1 MNHIALKHL
10 LQQPYDRAAWQAI
23 LRATFPDVSILAQP
37 HAVLC
42 ENRDVASFLEL
53 GSVRLHDDKKLAIF
67 EVALTPKKKI
77 QRNRVEL
84 RNLVARYIDQE
95 NNHGVLVIFTGQN
108 EDYRFTFTA
117 KESEFNDDGEFVERQ
132 TATKRFT
139 YLLGPHETCTTAARR
154 LGQLAEKQDRATLT
168 DVVEAFS
175 VEKLN
180 KEFFNL
186 YKEHYTTFV
195 NHLLAGTVPQQ
206 VFGIPR
212 LADDKE
218 QDKANKPVRDF
229 AKRLLGRLVF
239 LHFIQKKGWLG
250 CPADRTDWINGER
263 DFVHNLFLS
272 CPDKE
277 KFYSTRLVPL
287 FFEALNRPDRPN
299 AIFAVTG
306 TRVPYLNG
314 GLFEH
319 EKLPNDHKPLPVGKL
334 DFPATLFEQLL
345 EFFGQYNFTIDEND
359 PDDHEVGIDP
369 EMLGHIFENLL
380 EDNKDKGAF
389 YTPKAIVQYMCQQ
402 SLIHY
407 LQQHLG
413 ERDELVQLV
422 RFKDAGSATDK
433 NNWVRQNAKLIEELL
448 DNLKICDP
456 AIGSGAFPIGL
467 LQEIYWIKLTLDWTL
482 DPAETKL
489 KIIQNSI
496 YGVDIDAG
504 AVEIARLRFWLSLI
518 VDEDKPRPLPNLD
531 YKIMQGDSLLE
542 SFEGIPLDNLQ
553 QSKGF
558 KVEVFSKQGQGQMF
572 PGDLLEFTQSHES
585 TARAKEISS
594 LINKYFDVTN
604 PTEKQELHKQIDR
617 FVLDHIDYNLQIQEE
632 KFSDELQLR
641 KAEIKRKAGLVKGWK
656 PVKKDELRLA
666 ALEDG
671 LKSIALK
678 KEKLQELEE
687 KPERPYFLWHL
698 FFQDVFE
705 QGGFDIVIGNPPYVR
720 HEAIKALKPYLAHEY
735 GDFFCGTADLYTYFY
750 SLGTSLLKPAGL
762 LCFIAP
768 NKFMRIGYGRNT
780 RTLLTSEMT
789 PKIVIDFGDLPIF
802 DATTYPSILL
812 LQKNGA
818 EKHSNLTFIAS
829 TFSDAAQLRRLEDT
843 IANVG
848 FSMPVSAL
856 SQDRWSL
863 EKPEVLALLEKLN
876 ASGKFLNEYVNG
888 HFYRGLTTGLNEAF
902 VIEGDTRERLV
913 AEDPKCATLMKPW
926 LRGRDIKKWQSES
939 SRLYIIAIASS
950 ANKEWP
956 WSQEKSETSAR
967 KIFQRTYP
975 SIHGHLSSWETGL
988 RKRDDQGRYWWELRS
1003 CSYYNDFASTKI
1015 ISTKISIRP
1024 TFCLDTTASYL
1035 GNTSYFVPVKL
1046 QANYLLSLLNSTL
1059 FEFFARKTFA
1069 GKQNGYYEVQP
1080 EGLEKF
1086 PIATATTDQQACIID
1101 RTQKIIDKANSK
1113 EVQRLEAE
1121 IDKLVYE
1128 LYGLSEDEIV
1138 IVETSCLFKSEAADK
1153 KAILATRILPAL
1165 KEKNSYFSLTAVKQ
1179 ALADADIELA
1189 DDTLREYMSEAM
1201 SSGIV
1206 TDAGRGWYSRHAKPV
1221 SLDSKPVA
1229 KIIRAVKKAFPL
1241 LDFCCWSTVQF
1252 NPFALHLI
1260 AQPTIF
1266 LYAES
1271 DTLNSVAEA
1280 LKENG
1285 WNAWADPGK
1294 GEAERYIRP
1303 GDRTVILRPS
1313 IQKQPESKNQVAPI
1327 EKALVDL
1334 KIEADRLHLMDSTE
1348 VQRIIDTVLG
1358 SGLLQLTALFG
1369 YLEAKREK
1377 IESAEL
1383 AH

>member
-1 MNHIALKHL
+1 MILSELKQK
-10 LQQPYDRAAWQAI
+10 LQQRYDRNAWQTVLREVFPRVDMYREPNAI
-23 LRATFPDVSILAQP
+23 HCDHSEV
-37 HAVLC
+37 
-42 ENRDVASFLEL
+42 ESFLEL
-53 GSVRLHDDKKLAIF
+53 GNVRLHDDKKLAIF
-67 EVALTPKKKI
+67 EIALTPKKMI

-95 NNHGVLVIFTGQN
+95 TSHGVLVIFTGQN

-154 LGQLAEKQDRATLT
+154 LSQLAEKQDRATLA

-195 NHLLAGTVPQQ
+195 NHLLAGNVPQQ

-212 LADDKE
+212 LADEKE

-250 CPADRTDWINGER
+250 CPAHRTDWIDGER
-263 DFVHNLFLS
+263 DFVRNLFLS
-272 CPDKE
+272 CPDKG

-299 AIFAVTG
+299 AIFPVTG

-319 EKLPNDHKPLPVGKL
+319 EKLPNDHKPLPVERL
-334 DFPATLFEQLL
+334 DFPAVLFEQVL

-402 SLIHY
+402 SLINY

-413 ERDELVQLV
+413 EREEIVNLV

-433 NNWVRQNAKLIEELL
+433 NNWIRQNAKRIEELL
-448 DNLKICDP
+448 DSLKICDP

-482 DPAETKL
+482 DPADTKL

-518 VDEDKPRPLPNLD
+518 VDEDEPRPLPNLD

-553 QSKGF
+553 QAKDF
-558 KVEVFSKQGQGQMF
+558 KVQVFSKQGQGQMF
-572 PGDLLEFTQSHES
+572 AGDLLDYSS
-585 TARAKEISS
+585 TENSAKAKEISS
-594 LINKYFDVTN
+594 LIKRYFGETN
-604 PTEKQELHKQIDR
+604 PVNKQDLHKRIDR

-632 KFSDELQLR
+632 KISDELTLR
-641 KAEIKRKAGLVKGWK
+641 KAEIKRKSGLVKGWK
-656 PVKKDELRLA
+656 PPKKDEQRLA
-666 ALEDG
+666 ALEEW

-705 QGGFDIVIGNPPYVR
+705 QGGFDIFIANPPYISVEKFSR
-720 HEAIKALKPYLAHEY
+720 
-735 GDFFCGTADLYTYFY
+735 
-750 SLGTSLLKPAGL
+750 TSLQEQWKSQYKTYAARGDIYCFFYERGINL
-762 LCFIAP
+762 LNDHGVLCYISS
-768 NKFMRIGYGRNT
+768 NKFMRAGYGEGLRK
-780 RTLLTSEMT
+780 LLSSQTIT
-789 PKIVIDFGDLPIF
+789 TVIDFCELPVF
-802 DATTYPSILL
+802 AAATDPSILL
-812 LQKNGA
+812 LHKGA
-818 EKHSNLTFIAS
+818 QPIDHEV
-829 TFSDAAQLRRLEDT
+829 FSAVIKDQAEIYRLLPALCQRGVFRQQSSLKDEGWT
-843 IANVG
+843 IEGQEGQNI
-848 FSMPVSAL
+848 
-856 SQDRWSL
+856 L
-863 EKPEVLALLEKLN
+863 EKIRAKGTPLKR
-876 ASGKFLNEYVNG
+876 YVDGNL
-888 HFYRGLTTGLNEAF
+888 YRGIITGFNDAF
-902 VIEGDTRERLV
+902 VLDSETRNRLIK
-913 AEDPKCATLMKPW
+913 EDPKSGEVIRKW
-926 LRGRDIKKWQSES
+926 IRGKDIKRWHGEWNDWYVIVFPHGFHEKLHNYPAILRHLSKFEKELKERGQCRTSRSGNGEGQHHWLELDNNPKPEYLDAFSKPKIVFNETSKELHAYVDTEGYAINKTGFIILADEPEYVLTILNSSTFDYLYRCEFPSWGDPWKGGRIQFRGDRMAGVPIPDATPPAKQKLIFLAKQAAKAAGTELLHIENEINKIVYDVFELSVDEIALIEQSVPESES
-939 SRLYIIAIASS
+939 PGGLD
-950 ANKEWP
+950 NK
-956 WSQEKSETSAR
+956 
-967 KIFQRTYP
+967 
-975 SIHGHLSSWETGL
+975 
-988 RKRDDQGRYWWELRS
+988 
-1003 CSYYNDFASTKI
+1003 
-1015 ISTKISIRP
+1015 
-1024 TFCLDTTASYL
+1024 TA
-1035 GNTSYFVPVKL
+1035 
-1046 QANYLLSLLNSTL
+1046 LL
-1059 FEFFARKTFA
+1059 
-1069 GKQNGYYEVQP
+1069 
-1080 EGLEKF
+1080 
-1086 PIATATTDQQACIID
+1086 
-1101 RTQKIIDKANSK
+1101 
-1113 EVQRLEAE
+1113 
-1121 IDKLVYE
+1121 
-1128 LYGLSEDEIV
+1128 
-1138 IVETSCLFKSEAADK
+1138 
-1153 KAILATRILPAL
+1153 TRIIPTL
-1165 KEKNSYFSLTAVKQ
+1165 KEKSSYFSLAAVKH
-1179 ALADADIELA
+1179 ALTSAEIELA

-1206 TDAGRGWYSRHAKPV
+1206 DDAGRGWYSRHTKPV
-1221 SLDSKPVA
+1221 NLDPKPVE
-1229 KIIRAVKKAFPL
+1229 KIIRTVKKGFPL

-1271 DTLNSVAEA
+1271 DALNSVAET

-1285 WNAWADPGK
+1285 WDAWADPGK
-1294 GEAERYIRP
+1294 NDVERYIRP

-1313 IQKQPESKNQVAPI
+1313 IQKQPESKDQIAPI
-1327 EKALVDL
+1327 EKALIDL
-1334 KIEADRLHLMDSTE
+1334 KIEASKLHLMDSTE
-1348 VQRIIDTVLG
+1348 VQRIIDAVLS
-1358 SGLLQLTALFG
+1358 SGLLQVTALLG
-1369 YLEAKREK
+1369 YSEAKREK
-1377 IESAEL
+1377 VESAEL

>member
-1 MNHIALKHL
+1 MNYIELKQL
-10 LQQPYDRAAWQAI
+10 LQQPYDRVAWQAI
-23 LRATFPDVSILAQP
+23 LRETFPNVSILAQP

-42 ENRDVASFLEL
+42 ENQDVESFLEL

-132 TATKRFT
+132 TSTKRFT

-154 LGQLAEKQDRATLT
+154 LSQLTEKQDRATLT
-168 DVVEAFS
+168 DVVDAFS

-206 VFGIPR
+206 VFGIPH
-212 LADDKE
+212 LADEKE

-250 CPADRTDWINGER
+250 CPADRTDWIDGER
-263 DFVHNLFLS
+263 DFVRKLFLS

-299 AIFAVTG
+299 AIFNVTG

-319 EKLPNDHKPLPVGKL
+319 EKLPNDHKPLPVERL
-334 DFPATLFEQLL
+334 DFPAVLFEQVL
-345 EFFGQYNFTIDEND
+345 EFFSQYNFTIDEND

-402 SLIHY
+402 SLINY

-413 ERDELVQLV
+413 EREEIVNLV

-433 NNWVRQNAKLIEELL
+433 NNWVRQNAKWIEDLL
-448 DNLKICDP
+448 DRLKICDP

-482 DPAETKL
+482 DPADTKL

-518 VDEDKPRPLPNLD
+518 VDEDEPRPLPNLD

-572 PGDLLEFTQSHES
+572 PGNLLEYSQSHES
-585 TARAKEISS
+585 AARAKEISS
-594 LINKYFDVTN
+594 LINKYFGVTN

-641 KAEIKRKAGLVKGWK
+641 KAEIKRKAGLVKGWN
-656 PVKKDELRLA
+656 PAKKDEQRLSS
-666 ALEDG
+666 LEER
-671 LKSIALK
+671 LKTIALK
-678 KEKLQELEE
+678 KVKLQELEE

-705 QGGFDIVIGNPPYVR
+705 QGGFDIVIANPPYISVEKFSR
-720 HEAIKALKPYLAHEY
+720 TSLQEQWKALYKTYASR
-735 GDFFCGTADLYTYFY
+735 GDVYCFFYERGIN
-750 SLGTSLLKPAGL
+750 LLNDNGV
-762 LCFIAP
+762 LCYISS
-768 NKFMRIGYGRNT
+768 NKFMRAGYGEKLRK
-780 RTLLTSEMT
+780 LLVSQQLDT
-789 PKIVIDFGDLPIF
+789 IIDFCELPVF
-802 DATTYPSILL
+802 AAATDPTIVLL
-812 LQKNGA
+812 
-818 EKHSNLTFIAS
+818 EKHTPSADHMVF
-829 TFSDAAQLRRLEDT
+829 AAVIKEEPEIYRLL
-843 IANVG
+843 
-848 FSMPVSAL
+848 PAL
-856 SQDRWSL
+856 DQRGALIPQESLKSGGWSL
-863 EKPEVLALLEKLN
+863 EGQGSLALLAKLR
-876 ASGKFLNEYVNG
+876 SKGTPLDKYVAG
-888 HFYRGLTTGLNEAF
+888 RFYYGIKTGLNEAF
-902 VIEGDTRERLV
+902 IIDHETRERLIK
-913 AEDPKCATLMKPW
+913 EDPKSSELIRKW
-926 LRGRDIKKWQSES
+926 IRGKDIKRWHGEWNNWHAIVFPHGFHAELHKYPAILRHLSKFEKELKERGQCRT
-939 SRLYIIAIASS
+939 SRGG
-950 ANKEWP
+950 
-956 WSQEKSETSAR
+956 KSEGQHHWLELDNNPKSEYLAAFNKPKIVFNETSKELHAYVDTEGYAIN
-967 KIFQRTYP
+967 KTGFIILADEPEYVLA
-975 SIHGHLSSWETGL
+975 ILNSSTMDYLYRCEFPAWGDPW
-988 RKRDDQGRYWWELRS
+988 KGGRVQFRGDRMAEIPIPE
-1003 CSYYNDFASTKI
+1003 APPSTKEKLIALAKQASKAAGSELLRIESEINTI
-1015 ISTKISIRP
+1015 IYK
-1024 TFCLDTTASYL
+1024 
-1035 GNTSYFVPVKL
+1035 
-1046 QANYLLSLLNSTL
+1046 L
-1059 FEFFARKTFA
+1059 FELS
-1069 GKQNGYYEVQP
+1069 P
-1080 EGLEKF
+1080 EE
-1086 PIATATTDQQACIID
+1086 IALIERSIPEPECPGGVDN
-1101 RTQKIIDKANSK
+1101 KAA
-1113 EVQRLEAE
+1113 L
-1121 IDKLVYE
+1121 L
-1128 LYGLSEDEIV
+1128 
-1138 IVETSCLFKSEAADK
+1138 
-1153 KAILATRILPAL
+1153 TRILPAL
-1165 KEKNSYFSLTAVKQ
+1165 KEQSAYFTLSAVKH
-1179 ALADADIELA
+1179 AVAEAEIDLA

-1206 TDAGRGWYSRHAKPV
+1206 VDAGRGWYSRHTKPV
-1221 SLDSKPVA
+1221 NLDPKPVA

-1252 NPFALHLI
+1252 NPFALHLL

-1271 DTLNSVAEA
+1271 DALNSVAET

-1285 WNAWADPGK
+1285 WDAWSDPGK
-1294 GEAERYIRP
+1294 NDVERYIKP

-1313 IQKQPESKNQVAPI
+1313 IQKQPESNDQIAPI
-1327 EKALVDL
+1327 EKALIDL
-1334 KIEADRLHLMDSTE
+1334 KIEASKLHLMDSTE
-1348 VQRIIDTVLG
+1348 VQRIIDAVLG
-1358 SGLLQLTALFG
+1358 SGLLQVTALLG
-1369 YLEAKREK
+1369 YSEAKREK
-1377 IESAEL
+1377 VESAEL